1 MNREILFR
9 GKRPDNG
16 EWHEG
21 LLLTNKI
28 GTYII
33 TEKNPHECHQN
44 GYIEIDEYCRVSPE
58 TVGQYTGLLD
68 KEGNKIFE
76 NDVLRSVHF
85 KEGNKTH
92 YLYHIVK
99 WDNRLSGWIAQ
110 NIDTHNGNFTG
121 HGNPQIWVYMKNAD
135 FDIMGP
141 VHDHPHLLNKT
152 SNQQQ

>member
-9 GKRPDNG
+9 GKRTDNG
-16 EWHEG
+16 EWAQGFYMESILREKKYFIVAD
-21 LLLTNKI
+21 LLSK
-28 GTYII
+28 
-33 TEKNPHECHQN
+33 
-44 GYIEIDEYCRVSPE
+44 EILAVDPA
-58 TVGQYTGLLD
+58 TVGQFTDLLD

-76 NDVLRSVHF
+76 GDVLRSVHF

-110 NIDTHNGNFTG
+110 NIDTRNGNFTDQ
-121 HGNPQIWVYMKNAD
+121 GNPQIWVYIKNVD

-141 VHDHPHLLNKT
+141 IHDHPHLLNKQT
-152 SNQQQ
+152 SNQ

>member
-9 GKRPDNG
+9 GKRKDNKG
-16 EWHEG
+16 WVYGDLNQNDAHNRISILEHG
-21 LLLTNKI
+21 C
-28 GTYII
+28 II
-33 TEKNPHECHQN
+33 HAV
-44 GYIEIDEYCRVSPE
+44 DPE
-58 TVGQYTGLLD
+58 TIGQFTGLLD

-76 NDVLRSVHF
+76 GDVIRSVHF

-110 NIDTHNGNFTG
+110 NIDTHNGNFTDQ
-121 HGNPQIWVYMKNAD
+121 GNPQIWVYIKNAD

-141 VHDHPHLLNKT
+141 IHDHPHLLNKT
-152 SNQQQ
+152 SNQ

>member
-1 MNREILFR
+1 MQREIAYRAWHKQKKIMCDVLLICFVNR
-9 GKRPDNG
+9 YVDVLPEDQLEGG
-16 EWHEG
+16 TQEEWKFE
-21 LLLTNKI
+21 
-28 GTYII
+28 
-33 TEKNPHECHQN
+33 E
-44 GYIEIDEYCRVSPE
+44 IELM
-58 TVGQYTGLLD
+58 QFTGLLD

-76 NDVLRSVHF
+76 DDVLRSVHF

-110 NIDTHNGNFTG
+110 NIDAHNGNFTDQ
-121 HGNPQIWVYMKNAD
+121 GNPQIWVYIKNVD

-141 VHDHPHLLNKT
+141 IHDHPHLLNKT